1 MEDNNLNKKTGNLE
15 DKLKNSYDIKDVKK
29 KDTKTQLII
38 GVFVVIVLM
47 IIFFVAR
54 SLGGNKNQIK
64 NDQTKTQDSVKQE
77 SNLNGNKNVTK
88 VDEDGKEKQYKI
100 QELSEDKKNKD
111 ENIINDKNSKG
122 TGGLVKRGSK
132 QRPEIIQKGMQDKIK
147 SYVEEDV
154 YTQNQVDS
162 VLNTEQEFAL
172 FDQDIV
178 QARNEYYENN
188 TGIKSELNSVF
199 LSAEEGFTDDQAEY
213 GSNNFTAIVKER
225 AENFITHEIEKRI
238 NPSYMGSDKVDK
250 IYDIKDIYINNYAK
264 PTSNEFT
271 LNYYTVNYYAVNP
284 KDENDKIENSF
295 TFFVDM
301 GGNIIWEKE

>member
-111 ENIINDKNSKG
+111 EKVEKYIHSKFGHLLINSSNFSASASSSQSII
-122 TGGLVKRGSK
+122 
-132 QRPEIIQKGMQDKIK
+132 
-147 SYVEEDV
+147 
-154 YTQNQVDS
+154 
-162 VLNTEQEFAL
+162 F
-172 FDQDIV
+172 IV
-178 QARNEYYENN
+178 
-188 TGIKSELNSVF
+188 F
-199 LSAEEGFTDDQAEY
+199 
-213 GSNNFTAIVKER
+213 NF
-225 AENFITHEIEKRI
+225 
-238 NPSYMGSDKVDK
+238 
-250 IYDIKDIYINNYAK
+250 
-264 PTSNEFT
+264 
-271 LNYYTVNYYAVNP
+271 
-284 KDENDKIENSF
+284 F
-295 TFFVDM
+295 TFSKLNPQVVTFSGRSWLLIFKISIFLQEVYKS
-301 GGNIIWEKE
+301 IR